1 MQSDGS
7 KRMGFERVYLGRQEP
22 QVEQPLPLIGGKV
35 EVHLHAESLWDE
47 PVQHEPGK
55 QKSHPFDRAA
65 FRIFSVLAG
74 SLAIKNGLSR

>member
-7 KRMGFERVYLGRQEP
+7 ERMGFERAYLSRQES
-22 QVEQPLPLIGGKV
+22 QVEQPLSLVGGKV
-35 EVHLHAESLWDE
+35 EVHLHVGSLWNE
-47 PVQHEPGK
+47 SVQRGSGK